1 MSSPRP
7 RLVAQVKERKFR
19 QENAIMDDH
28 ERFALV
34 IVGLVMAGLV
44 VIVICLTVV
53 GWAAFRRQ
61 GAAVAG
67 PISEMVQRIGAVQ
80 LFTQL
85 LTVQAIV
92 MSVLILRI
100 IDGLG
105 AEATVSILS
114 GIAGYVLD
122 GVGRGGDRAPPPAPP
137 TAAPPGGGRPA
148 ST

>member
-1 MSSPRP
+1 M
-7 RLVAQVKERKFR
+7 
-19 QENAIMDDH
+19 
-28 ERFALV
+28 
-34 IVGLVMAGLV
+34 
-44 VIVICLTVV
+44 ICLTVV

-67 PISEMVQRIGAVQ
+67 PIGEMVQRIGAVQ

-100 IDGLG
+100 VDGLG

-114 GIAGYVLD
+114 GIAGYVLG
-122 GVGRGGDRAPPPAPP
+122 GVGRGSDRAPPPAPA
-137 TAAPPGGGRPA
+137 AAPLGGGPPA